1 MMKMFSYNGLNR
13 IFVIVLSLYVW
24 GTYPMQ
30 AAPIYTTSSVKVR
43 STSPGGL
50 QPSVRYHFHS
60 TSGFAKRNAA
70 AYIPSRSYS
79 TAPMFVANG
88 KVQTVASDIV
98 GGTLTEQPAEPA
110 RISPRQRAVIPGTP
124 DLPIGE
130 GWDVALLLS
139 MMCAI
144 YTFYVKTNQSKRHIE
159 K

>member
-1 MMKMFSYNGLNR
+1 M
-13 IFVIVLSLYVW
+13 
-24 GTYPMQ
+24 
-30 AAPIYTTSSVKVR
+30 R

-60 TSGFAKRNAA
+60 TSGFTKRNAT

>member
-1 MMKMFSYNGLNR
+1 MMNMFSYNTLNR
-13 IFVIVLSLYVW
+13 IVVTLLILYVW
-24 GTYPMQ
+24 GANPMQ
-30 AAPIYTTSSVKVR
+30 ATPIYTTSSVKMR

-60 TSGFAKRNAA
+60 TSGFTKRNAT

>member
-1 MMKMFSYNGLNR
+1 MMNMFSYNTLNR
-13 IFVIVLSLYVW
+13 IVVTLLILYVW
-24 GTYPMQ
+24 GANPMQ
-30 AAPIYTTSSVKVR
+30 AAPIYTTSSVKMR

-60 TSGFAKRNAA
+60 TSGFTKRNVAT
-70 AYIPSRSYS
+70 YTPSRTYS

-88 KVQTVASDIV
+88 TVRTVASDIV

-144 YTFYVKTNQSKRHIE
+144 YIFYVKTNLSKRHIE

>member
-1 MMKMFSYNGLNR
+1 MMNMFSYNTLNR
-13 IFVIVLSLYVW
+13 IVVTLLILYVW

-60 TSGFAKRNAA
+60 TSGFTKRNAA
-70 AYIPSRSYS
+70 TYTPSRTYS

-88 KVQTVASDIV
+88 TVRTAASDIV

>member
-13 IFVIVLSLYVW
+13 IFVIILSLYVW

-130 GWDVALLLS
+130 GWDVALWLS
-139 MMCAI
+139 ILCLI
-144 YTFYVKTNQSKRHIE
+144 YISYVRNKQSKRQIA

>member
-1 MMKMFSYNGLNR
+1 MMNMFSYNTLNR
-13 IFVIVLSLYVW
+13 IVVTLLILYVW
-24 GTYPMQ
+24 GANPMQ
-30 AAPIYTTSSVKVR
+30 ATPIYTTSSVKMR

-60 TSGFAKRNAA
+60 TSGFTKRNAT

-130 GWDVALLLS
+130 GWDVALWLS
-139 MMCAI
+139 I
-144 YTFYVKTNQSKRHIE
+144 LYLTYISYVRNKQSKRQIA